1 MDTMIEAG
9 AGPVPAGAPGPFTL
23 AIDIGGSGLK
33 ASVLDAAGRMVIK
46 RVRVP
51 TPQPSRPDSVVEAI
65 ETLVAALPAYDR
77 ISAGFPGVVRD
88 GRVITAPN
96 LGTPEWRAFPLE
108 AVLAR
113 RLGRPARVLNDAEVQ
128 GLGIVTGRGL
138 EVVLTLGTGIG
149 SAVFRDG
156 RPTPHLE
163 LAQHPIRK
171 DKTYDL
177 YLGNA
182 ARLAITP
189 EKWNR
194 RVRRTIGIVRTL
206 LNFDVLYLG
215 GGNAECVKI
224 DLPPD
229 VKLAD
234 NSAGITGGVRLW
246 EDGIW
251 QAQTQT

>member
-1 MDTMIEAG
+1 MVMDTMIDAG
-9 AGPVPAGAPGPFTL
+9 AGAAPAGAPGPFTL

-33 ASVLDAAGRMVIK
+33 ATVLDAAGRMIVR
-46 RVRVP
+46 RVRVA
-51 TPQPSRPDSVVEAI
+51 TPQPSRPDTVVDAI
-65 ETLVAALPAYDR
+65 EALVAPLPAYDR
-77 ISAGFPGVVRD
+77 ISAGFPGVVHD
-88 GRVITAPN
+88 GKVITAPN

-113 RLGRPARVLNDAEVQ
+113 RLARPARVLNDAEVQ
-128 GLGIVTGRGL
+128 GLGIVAGRGL

-171 DKTYDL
+171 DKTYDM
-177 YLGNA
+177 YLGNT

-206 LNFDVLYLG
+206 LNFDMLYLG
-215 GGNAECVKI
+215 GGNAQHVRFE
-224 DLPPD
+224 LPPD

-234 NSAGITGGVRLW
+234 NIAGLTGGVRLW

-251 QAQTQT
+251 QTR

>member
-1 MDTMIEAG
+1 MDTMIDPRTATAS
-9 AGPVPAGAPGPFTL
+9 AGPKTL

-33 ASVLDAAGRMVIK
+33 ASVLDSAGQMLVP

-51 TPQPSRPDSVVEAI
+51 TPQPSRPDSVVEALV
-65 ETLVAALPAYDR
+65 TLVAQLPAFDR

-96 LGTPEWRAFPLE
+96 LGTPEWRDFALE

-128 GLGIVTGRGL
+128 GLGIVAGRGL

-149 SAVFRDG
+149 SAVFRNG
-156 RPTPHLE
+156 CPTPHLE

-171 DKTYDL
+171 KKTYDQ
-177 YLGNA
+177 YLGNV
-182 ARLAITP
+182 ARQAVGP
-189 EKWNR
+189 EKWNK
-194 RVRRTIGIVRTL
+194 RVRRMIGIVRTL
-206 LNFDVLYLG
+206 LNFDTLYLG
-215 GGNAECVKI
+215 GGNAEHVTF

-229 VKLAD
+229 VKRAD

-246 EDGIW
+246 DERIW
-251 QAQTQT
+251 PGERA

>member
-1 MDTMIEAG
+1 
-9 AGPVPAGAPGPFTL
+9 
-23 AIDIGGSGLK
+23 
-33 ASVLDAAGRMVIK
+33 
-46 RVRVP
+46 
-51 TPQPSRPDSVVEAI
+51 
-65 ETLVAALPAYDR
+65 
-77 ISAGFPGVVRD
+77 
-88 GRVITAPN
+88 
-96 LGTPEWRAFPLE
+96 
-108 AVLAR
+108 
-113 RLGRPARVLNDAEVQ
+113 VQ
-128 GLGIVTGRGL
+128 GLGIVAGRGL

-194 RVRRTIGIVRTL
+194 RVRRAIGIVRTL
-206 LNFDVLYLG
+206 LNFDMLYLG
-215 GGNAECVKI
+215 GGNAECVKL

-251 QAQTQT
+251 QAQSPAG